1 MGFIKKDKLECL
13 PFYFASAPL
22 LGFSVDTAL
31 FILFRKKISITF
43 FFISPFRGSFI
54 GGDGGLGSIFDIF
67 IAAFFE
73 IFLIV
78 GGLTILFL
86 KHKKKEYISDEL
98 KSAVKIFV
106 VAVVL
111 CIIAIL
117 MVL

>member
-22 LGFSVDTAL
+22 LGFSVDAAL
-31 FILFRKKISITF
+31 FILFRKKFSITF

-67 IAAFFE
+67 IAAF
-73 IFLIV
+73 LIV

-98 KSAVKIFV
+98 KLAVRIFV